1 VRERRAQRVALPTI
15 RRPDPA
21 TEIFLW
27 SRAAIWA
34 LAIFSWLMFEPNRH
48 PRAGAWDA
56 PWIHDIGKIVDVW
69 ARWDSVW
76 LVRIAEHGY
85 ASAAQ
90 TAAFYPLYPGLVGAL
105 GRALGGHFVLAG
117 VIVSL
122 AAAWGSFKLLQE
134 LAERHLGA
142 DGARRSVLYLAVFP
156 MSLFLQAVYSESLYL
171 MLTLAAFVLVERG
184 RFAWAGAAGGLALLT
199 RPSAAALLP
208 CLAIFA
214 WRSRDRVRAFAGL
227 ALMPLLFVVYPIV
240 LWIQVDDPFAFLH
253 DELDPLWARH
263 LSPFGPLGG
272 IWDGLVAG
280 YWGVVQLAS
289 GSNAHQYWTHAHD
302 TTPLRMA
309 ALNLE
314 QLAFLALFVWLTV
327 VAWRRFGTPYGLFC
341 ALSLAIPLSVPS
353 ERWPL
358 LSIPRFG
365 LAVFPFFLALAWI
378 GGRPRVHT
386 AIVAVSSAMLGVAV
400 AQWALWQWVS

>member
-1 VRERRAQRVALPTI
+1 VVIGQRVRAGLPRLST
-15 RRPDPA
+15 A

-34 LAIFSWLMFEPNRH
+34 AALFAWLVFEPFEH
-48 PRAGAWDA
+48 PRTPGSDA
-56 PWIHDIGKIVDVW
+56 PWLHDVGQVVDVW
-69 ARWDSVW
+69 ARWDSGW

-90 TAAFYPLYPGLVGAL
+90 TGAFYPLYPSFVGVL
-105 GRALGGHFVLAG
+105 GRALAGHYVVAG

-122 AAAWGSFKLLQE
+122 AAAYGAFRLLHG
-134 LAERHLGA
+134 LAEPRLGGE
-142 DGARRSVLYLAVFP
+142 GARRAVLYLALFP

-171 MLTLAAFVLVERG
+171 LLTIAAFAVAERG
-184 RFAWAGAAGGLALLT
+184 RFAWAGALGGLALLT
-199 RPSAAALLP
+199 RPSGIALLP
-208 CLAIFA
+208 CLVLLA
-214 WRSRDRVRAFAGL
+214 WRAEDRRRTLVSLG
-227 ALMPLLFVVYPIV
+227 LMPGVFLAYPLL
-240 LWIQVDDPFAFLH
+240 LWHQVGDPFAFVH

-263 LSPFGPLGG
+263 VSPIGPLGG
-272 IWDGLVAG
+272 LWDGLVAG
-280 YWGVVQLAS
+280 WWGVVQLAS
-289 GSNAHQYWTHAHD
+289 GSNAHQYWTHVHD

-314 QLAFLALFVWLTV
+314 YLLFLALFVWLTV

-341 ALSLAIPLSVPS
+341 ALSLAIPLSAPS

-358 LSIPRFG
+358 LSMPRFG

-378 GGRPRVHT
+378 GRRPQANA
-386 AIVAVSSAMLGVAV
+386 AIVAVSSVLLGVSV